1 MILDERLFID
11 EDDIINAVR
20 GKMFE
25 FPNGDYMYID
35 YHKGNLV
42 AGHATNAGMISEIEI
57 EYDENKSIDRNLQD
71 LYDAIVEQYPE
82 LEDIKESIDSE
93 TKAIRNEM
101 RKVGVPSKKSVKET
115 KKFLTLLKQKRQD
128 DIKESKQ
135 SFTKEDQ
142 LKQLETAIDAVK
154 SHIESIE
161 SAIANGEYE
170 GKEEKAKELLN
181 GFKDT
186 LKLGNEKI
194 AELKSIK
201 EDYVSIDV
209 DPKEEIKS
217 SLLAMETNEEFKIP
231 IRTGVRNGFDMFH
244 IKRLSDDRWSVWYSN
259 NQNNIADLNEYV
271 KIDFAT
277 DLVFDITGG
286 PAPEYN
292 EEDAKEWENIFDI
305 SNPQDVANELGKPVK
320 LHGTVFYP
328 KTNESLKE
336 DVTEPAQ
343 ETTSTESQKESGLTA
358 IVNSL
363 INDENEAID
372 GYNSAIVN
380 FEVEGRGDLTE
391 VFRSILAEEQVHIGE
406 LQTVLDKINPET
418 VSNIEDGQQEA
429 QETLDNDINTDKET
443 V

>member
-11 EDDIINAVR
+11 ENDIINAVR

-57 EYDENKSIDRNLQD
+57 EDDENKDIDRNLQD

-101 RKVGVPSKKSVKET
+101 RKVGVPPKKSVKET

-161 SAIANGEYE
+161 SAIANGEYD
-170 GKEEKAKELLN
+170 GKEEKAKELIN

-286 PAPEYN
+286 STLEYD
-292 EEDAKEWENIFDI
+292 EEDAKE
-305 SNPQDVANELGKPVK
+305 
-320 LHGTVFYP
+320 
-328 KTNESLKE
+328 
-336 DVTEPAQ
+336 
-343 ETTSTESQKESGLTA
+343 
-358 IVNSL
+358 
-363 INDENEAID
+363 
-372 GYNSAIVN
+372 
-380 FEVEGRGDLTE
+380 
-391 VFRSILAEEQVHIGE
+391 
-406 LQTVLDKINPET
+406 
-418 VSNIEDGQQEA
+418 
-429 QETLDNDINTDKET
+429 
-443 V
+443 